1 MVSFLVTLPLVFP
14 PIALGFLLLLVF
26 GYNGPGGW
34 LLRETAGIRLVFT
47 TAGVTLAAYLAGLG
61 TGFWKDTARLCDL
74 RSSDTVYVPG
84 MEDARHAKLLE
95 GWAEAVKRT
104 MAR

>member
-1 MVSFLVTLPLVFP
+1 MGAVRP
-14 PIALGFLLLLVF
+14 A
-26 GYNGPGGW
+26 
-34 LLRETAGIRLVFT
+34 REAVDG
-47 TAGVTLAAYLAGLG
+47 
-61 TGFWKDTARLCDL
+61 TARLCDL